1 MFSKDDIKRGDLIS
15 FYGSSF
21 FPVLAVT
28 SKIILIRIDKY
39 TTQSIRRNA
48 VCFVKINGRY
58 YAQARLDKT
67 EVSDGS
73 S

>member
-48 VCFVKINGRY
+48 VHFVKINGRY
-58 YAQARLDKT
+58 YAQARLK
-67 EVSDGS
+67 EVIV
-73 S
+73 